1 MSTVWPSR
9 LWRFTLLA
17 VAVLAVAVLAACGG
31 GKDSSSSNDSSSAA
45 PEDQGIP
52 TVESTPKAKGPI
64 ELVKWGVQYEPSSLD
79 WRLCYSSVENE
90 TVVNIQES
98 LLRFMPDFSLEPSL
112 AESWEHPDPTTYVFK
127 IRQGVKFS
135 DGNEMTAD
143 DVVYSLNRNKAV
155 ESYWATW
162 MTYVKS
168 VDKTGDDEVTVT
180 LKQPDAFFL
189 QMMAMPAGGVGEQAY
204 IEKSGKN
211 YGTPKALPVG
221 TGPLKVDSWKQGTS
235 ISMVPNEHYW
245 DTENKAKV
253 GRLDFSFVAD
263 ESALI
268 SALESGQLD
277 GAYFVPYAGVPRL
290 KNSSVGKLYRGKS
303 MLQALVLFTNRKG
316 ALQDP
321 DVRKAWLL
329 ATDREAIAKSV
340 FNGAAEPMTDT
351 FVPPAA
357 WAYPE
362 AADIA
367 KDAFAELGQPR
378 VDIEEAKALIKK
390 AGSPKE
396 ELKVAYRATQQN
408 ADMATILQ
416 DAGKQIGLN
425 IKGVALQPSQYVNL
439 IFSEEARAP
448 YHAWIADRY
457 WSDIGDPLEIMVE
470 FLAPPEKGIVSYNFN
485 NYDNP
490 TVTESMKQGRA
501 TEDPTKRA
509 ELSRQ
514 AQAAAAD
521 EVPVLP
527 LVVPDSL
534 IFMNNKVTGPPASFS
549 YLYYPWGRDL
559 GTP

>member
-1 MSTVWPSR
+1 LVSIA
-9 LWRFTLLA
+9 A
-17 VAVLAVAVLAACGG
+17 VALCVLAACGG
-31 GKDSSSSNDSSSAA
+31 GGDDDKSSSSSA

-52 TVESTPKAKGPI
+52 TVVSTPAAKGPI
-64 ELVKWGVQYEPSSLD
+64 DLVKWGVQYEPSSLD

-90 TVVNIQES
+90 VVVNIQES

-112 AESWEHPDPTTYVFK
+112 AESWTHPDPTTYVFK
-127 IRQGVKFS
+127 IRQGVQFS
-135 DGNEMTAD
+135 DGSELTAD

-162 MTYVKS
+162 MTYVKD
-168 VDKTGDDEVTVT
+168 VKKTGADEVTVT
-180 LKQPDAFFL
+180 LKKPDAFFL
-189 QMMAMPAGGVGEQAY
+189 QMMALPAGGIGKQSY
-204 IEKSGKN
+204 IEESGKD
-211 YGTPKALPVG
+211 YGTPKALPLG
-221 TGPLKVDSWKQGTS
+221 TGPLKIDSWKQGSS
-235 ISMVPNEHYW
+235 ISMVPNENYW
-245 DTENKAKV
+245 DTEHAAKV

-277 GAYFVPYAGVPRL
+277 GAYFLPYAGVPRL
-290 KNSSVGKLYRGKS
+290 KNSSAGKLYRGKS
-303 MLQALVLFTNRKG
+303 MLQALVLFTNKEG
-316 ALQDP
+316 PLQDP

-362 AADIA
+362 AAEMADE
-367 KDAFAELGQPR
+367 AFAEVGQPR
-378 VDIEEAKALIKK
+378 IEIEEAKALIEK
-390 AGSPKE
+390 AGSPKDV
-396 ELKVAYRATQQN
+396 LKVAYRATQQN

-470 FLAPPEKGIVSYNFN
+470 FMAAPEEGIVSYNFN
-485 NYDNP
+485 SYDNP
-490 TVTESMKQGRA
+490 VVTKALKEGRE
-501 TEDPTKRA
+501 TEDPQKRA
-509 ELSRQ
+509 ELARK
-514 AQAAAAD
+514 AQTAGAED
-521 EVPVLP
+521 VPVLP

-559 GTP
+559 GAP